1 MSGTKSMSIVSY
13 SGLGDLERVDK
24 PRKCGLCGAYIEP
37 EEWHI
42 RSYHYPEG
50 QKRRSPF
57 TSCMPC
63 SDVIKWAAAGGY
75 EEGGLVNSWTA
86 NGWAF
91 ACEVQPSRPEHYR
104 AQSAAKA
111 YRERRE
117 KQLADE
123 WERGRKGADRG
134 NAG

>member
-1 MSGTKSMSIVSY
+1 MSGTKSITSY
-13 SGLGDLERVDK
+13 SGLGNLERVDK
-24 PRKCGLCGAYIEP
+24 PHKCGLCSAYIEP

-75 EEGGLVNSWTA
+75 EEGGLVDLCTA
-86 NGWAF
+86 DSWAF
-91 ACEVQPSRPEHYR
+91 ACEVRPSRLEHYQ
-104 AQSAAKA
+104 AQSAVKA
-111 YRERRE
+111 YRKRRE

-123 WERGRKGADRG
+123 WERGRKGGDRG
-134 NAG
+134 NAR